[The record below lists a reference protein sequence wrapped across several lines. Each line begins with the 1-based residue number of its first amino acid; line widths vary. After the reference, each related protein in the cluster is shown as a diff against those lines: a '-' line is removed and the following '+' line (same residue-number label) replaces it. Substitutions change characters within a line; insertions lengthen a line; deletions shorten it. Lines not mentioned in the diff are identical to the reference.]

1 MLTAELSS
9 VPAPVSS
16 RRIGAG
22 VRPAPGTTAG
32 LPSRWGATDWVEA
45 EVRGAVDEHRQLCR
59 AQHVDPDTVV
69 AVARTMAHFADY
81 RTGRECRPTND
92 RLSAV
97 GQMSISTVQRAR
109 RVLKALGLVVEL
121 VAGRSVMT
129 RAERLTAWR
138 RGSSHRRVAAEF
150 ALCSRRRRPQ
160 RPRCPQDRRAHVDR
174 DTPPSAFTNRPSSHD
189 RTTHLQTTTDPRRG
203 APRPAAT
210 STGPPPRRPQ
220 AAPGTRRLAEQVQRR
235 LPWL

>member
-1 MLTAELSS
+1 MLTAELPS

-22 VRPAPGTTAG
+22 IRPASGATAG
-32 LPSRWGATDWVEA
+32 LPSWWSATDWVEV
-45 EVRGAVDEHRQLCR
+45 EVRGAIDEARQLCR
-59 AQHVDPDTVV
+59 EHHVDPDTVV
-69 AVARTMAHFADY
+69 AVARAMAHFADY
-81 RTGRECRPTND
+81 RTGRDCRPTND

-97 GQMSISTVQRAR
+97 GQISVSTVQRAR

-150 ALCSRRRRPQ
+150 ALCSRRRRPL
-160 RPRCPQDRRAHVDR
+160 RPQGRRAHVDR
-174 DTPPSAFTNRPSSHD
+174 DTPPSASKSKPSSHD
-189 RTTHLQTTTDPRRG
+189 RNAHLQASTAPRRG
-203 APRPAAT
+203 APRPA
-210 STGPPPRRPQ
+210 
-220 AAPGTRRLAEQVQRR
+220 
-235 LPWL
+235 

>member
-1 MLTAELSS
+1 MLTAELPS

-32 LPSRWGATDWVEA
+32 LPSWWGATDWVEA

-59 AQHVDPDTVV
+59 EQHVDPDTVV
-69 AVARTMAHFADY
+69 AVARTMAHFADH
-81 RTGRECRPTND
+81 RTGRDCRPTND

-97 GQMSISTVQRAR
+97 GQMSVATVQRAR
-109 RVLKALGLVVEL
+109 RVLKALGLVVEV

-150 ALCSRRRRPQ
+150 ALCSRRRRP
-160 RPRCPQDRRAHVDR
+160 RCPQGRRAHVDR
-174 DTPPSAFTNRPSSHD
+174 DTPPGASKNKPSSHD
-189 RTTHLQTTTDPRRG
+189 RTTHLRATT
-203 APRPAAT
+203 A
-210 STGPPPRRPQ
+210 
-220 AAPGTRRLAEQVQRR
+220 
-235 LPWL
+235 